1 MVQKKYF
8 LKFGK
13 KVDIYICKKSQTS
26 NINVI
31 VEHTFIYRMHQK
43 MEFQKSNSI

>member
-8 LKFGK
+8 LKFEK
-13 KVDIYICKKSQTS
+13 KVDICKKSQTS